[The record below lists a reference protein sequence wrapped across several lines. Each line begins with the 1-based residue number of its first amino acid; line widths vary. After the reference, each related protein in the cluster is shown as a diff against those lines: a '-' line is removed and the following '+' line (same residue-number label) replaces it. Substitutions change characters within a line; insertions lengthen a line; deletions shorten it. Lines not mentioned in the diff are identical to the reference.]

1 VSALWRVS
9 RAAVRRRRLQT
20 MVIGIVI
27 GLSTTM
33 CVVALGLLA
42 AASGPF
48 DQAYARQRGAHLIAA
63 FDPAMP
69 AAQLQLAA
77 RRSGA
82 AAYAG
87 PFGAATVSLTFPRLG
102 PGPETW
108 AVPVAIVG
116 RADPGGAVDRLNLW
130 KGRWVGRPGEIV
142 LNQNPAS
149 DLIAFGHQMTGTG
162 DGVIGKQLSAP
173 GGSRLTVVGLAY
185 TVSASAEAWVTPAQL
200 TALHPSASQMLYRF
214 DRVATQAQISAHR
227 TAVAAGLPAGAL
239 LDSQSY
245 LALKAEATGE
255 QSTFVPFL
263 IVFGLLG
270 LTVAVLIVANVVSGA
285 VVAGYRHIGVLKALG
300 FTPAQVMG
308 VYLAM
313 VSIPAGIGTVLGA
326 LIGNLLAK
334 HLLTS
339 TFETLGTGPIGVSPW
354 VDVVVLLGMP
364 LLVALSALVPA
375 LRARRLSA
383 AQAISAGSAPRAGRG
398 LWVQR
403 RLSVSRLPRS
413 VSLGLGLP
421 FARPARSALTLAAVV
436 VGVTSV
442 TLASGLAASV
452 IGYQKLAQR
461 TGAVQLE
468 AVIRDGPPDLPP
480 SARLSDAGDE
490 AMLRSLPGTLRVV
503 PSADLM
509 VRQAGTTQS
518 LQVTFWRGDASRLG
532 FEVLHGHLPNGPGQ
546 IVVSERFL
554 RQGAH
559 HLGDTVTLELDGRQS
574 RVQIVGQVLYD
585 SAERAFSNWPTLS
598 LLAPG
603 TRADR
608 YQISLRPG
616 TDRETYTDRIQAGD
630 SGLLTSSPDNSDE
643 FIAEI
648 IATVTVLT
656 LMLSGLAALGVL
668 NTVVLNTRERRR
680 DLGLLKSVG
689 MTPRQVIVMVVTS
702 MAALGAIGGLIGIPI
717 GVVAHRLVLP
727 AMAHASQV
735 AFPERLLNVYHP
747 MVLVLLVLAG
757 IMIASLGAFLPAR
770 SAARLTIAQV
780 LRNE

>member
-1 VSALWRVS
+1 MSALWRVS
-9 RAAVRRRRLQT
+9 RGAVRRRRLQT
-20 MVIGIVI
+20 VVIGIVI

-63 FDPAMP
+63 FDPKVP
-69 AAQLQLAA
+69 SAQLQLAA

-82 AAYAG
+82 VAFAG
-87 PFGAATVSLTFPRLG
+87 PFGAATVSLTFPQTEAG
-102 PGPETW
+102 VGNP
-108 AVPVAIVG
+108 AVPVAVVG
-116 RADPGGAVDRLNLW
+116 RAGPGGAVDRVNLR
-130 KGRWVGRPGEIV
+130 KGRWPSRPGEIV

-149 DLIAFGHQMTGTG
+149 ELLAFGHILMGRG
-162 DGVIGKQLSAP
+162 YGIIGKQLSAP
-173 GGSRLTVVGLAY
+173 DGSRLRVVGLAY
-185 TVSASAEAWVTPAQL
+185 TVSSSAEAWVTPGQIS
-200 TALHPSASQMLYRF
+200 ALHPTASQMLYRF
-214 DRVATQAQISAHR
+214 DRAATEAEISAHR
-227 TAVAAGLPAGAL
+227 TAVVAGLPAGAL

-245 LALKAEATGE
+245 LALKAEATAQ

-270 LTVAVLIVANVVSGA
+270 LAVAVLIVANVVSGA

-300 FTPAQVMG
+300 FTPAQVMA

-313 VSIPAGIGTVLGA
+313 VSIPAGFGTVLGTV
-326 LIGNLLAK
+326 IGNLLAK
-334 HLLTS
+334 QLLTN
-339 TFETLGTGPIGVSPW
+339 TFENLGAGPIGVAPW

-383 AQAISAGSAPRAGRG
+383 AQAISAGSAARAGRG

-403 RLSVSRLPRS
+403 RLSVTRLPRS

-452 IGYQKLAQR
+452 IGYERLAQR

-468 AVIRDGPPDLPP
+468 AVIRDGPPDVPP
-480 SARLSDAGDE
+480 SAKLSDAADE
-490 AMLRSLPGTLRVV
+490 AMLRSLPGTLQVV
-503 PSADLM
+503 PSADLTM
-509 VRQAGTTQS
+509 RQAGTTQS
-518 LQVTFWRGDASRLG
+518 LQVTFWRGDAGRLG
-532 FEVLHGHLPNGPGQ
+532 FQVLHGHLPNGPGQ

-559 HLGDTVTLELDGRQS
+559 HIGDVLALELDGRQT

-585 SAERAFSNWPTLS
+585 SAERAFSNWSTLS

-616 TDRETYTDRIQAGD
+616 TNRPAYVDRIQAGD
-630 SGLLTSSPDNSDE
+630 SGLLTSAPDDTDE

-668 NTVVLNTRERRR
+668 NTVVLNTSERRR

-689 MTPRQVIVMVVTS
+689 MTPRQVTVMVVTS
-702 MAALGAIGGLIGIPI
+702 MAALGAVGGLIGIPI
-717 GVVAHRLVLP
+717 GVEVHRLVLP

-735 AFPERLLNVYHP
+735 AFPEHLLNVYHP
-747 MVLVLLVLAG
+747 ALLVLLVLAG
-757 IMIASLGAFLPAR
+757 VVIAAIGAWLPAR
-770 SAARLTIAQV
+770 AAARLTIAQV